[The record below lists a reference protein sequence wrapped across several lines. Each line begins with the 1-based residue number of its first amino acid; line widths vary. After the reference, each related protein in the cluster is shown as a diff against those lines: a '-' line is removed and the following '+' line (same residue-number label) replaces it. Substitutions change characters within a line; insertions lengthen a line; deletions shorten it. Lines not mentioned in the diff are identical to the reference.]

1 MKLSSPVAE
10 EMTLLSKLIKHSQY
24 IPVDVLKRLE
34 QARHHAGLAEEPAQ
48 DEAAGDSR
56 KADPAGEAAEQTRRQ
71 MLKDAQE
78 FAEGQVRSASQEA
91 ENIIESARTEAE
103 EWWRQQREQD
113 ELLTEAVKA
122 EGYQQ
127 GYQEGLAQAE
137 LEMSRRMAEMM
148 EEARSVLQ
156 EAYRARDV
164 IIQEAEPFLVEM
176 SCSIAEKIVDKQ
188 LTVEPQ
194 FAMDLIRKN
203 LARKREQGLISL
215 CVSPAQFA
223 FVNAARE
230 ELSLTVDSQA
240 ELQILPDSTV
250 KDQGCVIRSS
260 FGSIDARVDT
270 QLAEIKKELLRIA
283 LDSDEQRNG
292 DSDA

>member
-1 MKLSSPVAE
+1 M
-10 EMTLLSKLIKHSQY
+10 SKLIKHSQY

-34 QARHHAGLAEEPAQ
+34 QARHHAGLTEEPAHE
-48 DEAAGDSR
+48 EAPGEVHYQ
-56 KADPAGEAAEQTRRQ
+56 DPAREAAEQSRKQ

-78 FAEGQVRSASQEA
+78 FAEGQVRNASQEA
-91 ENIIESARTEAE
+91 ENIVESARTEAE
-103 EWWRQQREQD
+103 EWWRQRREQD
-113 ELLTEAVKA
+113 ELLIEAVKS

-137 LEMSRRMAEMM
+137 QEMSRRLAEMM
-148 EEARSVLQ
+148 EEARTVLQ
-156 EAYRARDV
+156 EAYRAKDV
-164 IIQEAEPFLVEM
+164 IIQEAEPFLVEL
-176 SCSIAEKIVDKQ
+176 SCSIAEKIVDRQ

-230 ELSLTVDSQA
+230 ELSLAVDSQA

-250 KDQGCVIRSS
+250 RDQGCVIRSS

-270 QLAEIKKELLRIA
+270 QLSEIKKELLRIA
-283 LDSDEQRNG
+283 LDSDEHGNG
-292 DSDA
+292 DDDA

>member
-1 MKLSSPVAE
+1 
-10 EMTLLSKLIKHSQY
+10 MTLLSKLIKHSQY
-24 IPVDVLKRLE
+24 VPVDVLKRLE
-34 QARHHAGLAEEPAQ
+34 QARHHAGLTEDPVAEEAPGEVHYQ
-48 DEAAGDSR
+48 
-56 KADPAGEAAEQTRRQ
+56 DPAREAAEQARKQ

-91 ENIIESARTEAE
+91 ENIMESARNEAE
-103 EWWRQQREQD
+103 EWWRQRREQD
-113 ELLTEAVKA
+113 EHLVEAVKS
-122 EGYQQ
+122 EGFQQ

-137 LEMSRRMAEMM
+137 QEMSQRLAEMM
-148 EEARSVLQ
+148 EEARTVLQ

-164 IIQEAEPFLVEM
+164 IIQEAEPFLVEL
-176 SCSIAEKIVDKQ
+176 SCDIAEKIVDKQ

-194 FAMDLIRKN
+194 FAMELIRKN

-230 ELSLTVDSQA
+230 ELSLAVDSQA

-283 LDSDEQRNG
+283 LDAGEHGNG
-292 DSDA
+292 EDDA

>member
-1 MKLSSPVAE
+1 
-10 EMTLLSKLIKHSQY
+10 MTLLSKLIKHSQY

-34 QARHHAGLAEEPAQ
+34 QARHHAGLTEEPAPEEPQ
-48 DEAAGDSR
+48 GEVHYQ
-56 KADPAGEAAEQTRRQ
+56 DPAREAAEQSRKQ

-78 FAEGQVRSASQEA
+78 FAESQVRSASEEA
-91 ENIIESARTEAE
+91 ENIVESARTEAE
-103 EWWRQQREQD
+103 EWWRERREQD
-113 ELLTEAVKA
+113 ELLIEAVKS

-137 LEMSRRMAEMM
+137 QEMSRRLAEMM
-148 EEARSVLQ
+148 EEARTVLQ

-164 IIQEAEPFLVEM
+164 IIQEAEPFLVEL
-176 SCSIAEKIVDKQ
+176 SCDIAEKIVDKQ
-188 LTVEPQ
+188 LTIEPQ

-230 ELSLTVDSQA
+230 ELSLAVDSQA

-250 KDQGCVIRSS
+250 RDLGCVIRSS

-292 DSDA
+292 DDDA